1 MGQKVHPTGFRLG
14 IYADWQAHW
23 FARRSYGKELT
34 EDLHIRSYLKKK
46 LARSEVEKVTI
57 DKAGENVKVTIF
69 SGRPGVVIGK
79 KGAGIES
86 LKSDLYK
93 TFKKNIE
100 VSVKE
105 VRLPQISAALIGQS
119 IAEQLER
126 RVGYKRAMKK
136 AGFAAMKGGAKG
148 IKIYCGG
155 RLGGAEIART
165 ESLRLGSVPLHTLR
179 SNIDYATVEAKTT
192 YGIIGIKVW
201 VYHGQYQPT
210 K

>member
-1 MGQKVHPTGFRLG
+1 MGQKVHPIGFRLG
-14 IYADWQAHW
+14 IYGDWQAHW
-23 FARRSYGKELT
+23 FARRGYGKELA
-34 EDLHIRSYLKKK
+34 EDLQIRSYLKKK
-46 LARSEVEKVTI
+46 LARSEVEKVII
-57 DKAGENVKVTIF
+57 DKAGENVRVTIH

-79 KGAGIES
+79 KGSGIES

-105 VRLPQISAALIGQS
+105 VRLPQISARLIGDS

-126 RVGYKRAMKK
+126 RVGFKRAMKK

-148 IKIYCGG
+148 VKIYCGG

-165 ESLRLGSVPLHTLR
+165 EALRLGSVPLHTLR
-179 SNIDYATVEAKTT
+179 SNIDYAIVEAKTT

-201 VYHGQYQPT
+201 VYHGLYQDT